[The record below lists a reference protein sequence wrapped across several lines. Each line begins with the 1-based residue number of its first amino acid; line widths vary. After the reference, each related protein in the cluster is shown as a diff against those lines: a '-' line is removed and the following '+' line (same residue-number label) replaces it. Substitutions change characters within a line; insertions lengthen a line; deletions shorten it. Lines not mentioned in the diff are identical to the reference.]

1 MLSHSMSNKNLNIM
15 KNNKKKIVFTILA
28 VSVFALAACS
38 EDRPG
43 KSSSS
48 SLSSSRPQS
57 STSAVQLPKYNVVI
71 KGADGNQISS
81 SSIELRNPIP
91 KPADPTAPQG
101 QVFYGWKN
109 TKNGGQ
115 IWDFEADHKLNQVM
129 GDVELV
135 PVFVP
140 ADQNVQLFEAEL
152 VPEITEANGGTGLDG
167 ATYSGGA
174 KGKQLI
180 GRDYDRY
187 MGSTCVSNYEY
198 YEVYA
203 NEAAVLDEEIES
215 YADLFEA
222 IPSGKIKVKKEVDV
236 PYGAYVHFNYN
247 KGNVLTW
254 KLQSDKAASNVVLFA
269 RFSAEY
275 GKPFVGEGF
284 EDTIDSFND
293 EDFQIVVNGTEME
306 YGQIS
311 IHNIEGTSGATFIY
325 CQDYMMSASINLL
338 AGENTIQMVVNNNK
352 TLNGTIAASAPV
364 IDSIK
369 LYSDSTITWPT
380 AKYTNLIRE

>member
-15 KNNKKKIVFTILA
+15 KNNTKKFVFTILA
-28 VSVFALAACS
+28 ISVFALAACGK
-38 EDRPG
+38 DRPG
-43 KSSSS
+43 NSSSKSSSS
-48 SLSSSRPQS
+48 APQS
-57 STSAVQLPKYNVVI
+57 STSAVDLPKYNVVF
-71 KGADGNQISS
+71 KAADGTEISS
-81 SSIELRNPIP
+81 TSIELRKPIP
-91 KPADPTAPQG
+91 EPAEPAAPEG

-109 TKNGGQ
+109 NNNGGQ
-115 IWDFEADHKLNQVM
+115 IWDFDADHKLNQVM

-152 VPEITEANGGTGLDG
+152 TPEITEANGGTGLDG

-187 MGSTCVSNYEY
+187 MGATCVSSYEY

-203 NEAAVLDEEIES
+203 DQAAVLDEEIES
-215 YADLFEA
+215 WADLFEDV
-222 IPSGKIKVKKEVDV
+222 PEGKVKVQKEVNIE
-236 PYGAYVHFNYN
+236 YGAYVHFNYN

-254 KLQSDKAASNVVLFA
+254 KLQSDTAASNVVLFA

-284 EDTIDSFND
+284 EDTIDAFSD
-293 EDFQIVVNGTEME
+293 EEFQVKVNGVDIE
-306 YGQIS
+306 YGNIA
-311 IHNIEGTSGATFIY
+311 INNIEGTSGATFIY
-325 CQDYMMSASINLL
+325 CQDYMMSASVNLV
-338 AGENTIQMVVNNNK
+338 AGENIIQMVVNNDK